1 MPKYVRPKDIAGNV
15 RKSLQAHLK
24 INGPVV
30 TFSAYGDFSAIS
42 ERVKEGCHTTG
53 IKLVDMPNGR
63 KDAADKAILVDMFL
77 FALDN
82 REPCSIMLIS
92 GAIDFAPALHILGQR
107 GYTIII
113 VIPFGVNVSSSLKN
127 AGKYVWDWRSM
138 AHGEGFEHGDKR
150 VTPHSSEKEK
160 AMCTPGASSEHKELT
175 SHVQPPRGVSDLKGQ
190 IVRLLELS
198 GGSLSLFKL
207 HRAYDKMYGRS
218 LRVSEYGVSKLSKL
232 LGWMD
237 DVIIIEGKDRDEF
250 VYLRSSR
257 RKGTKARSSR

>member
-1 MPKYVRPKDIAGNV
+1 
-15 RKSLQAHLK
+15 
-24 INGPVV
+24 
-30 TFSAYGDFSAIS
+30 
-42 ERVKEGCHTTG
+42 
-53 IKLVDMPNGR
+53 
-63 KDAADKAILVDMFL
+63 
-77 FALDN
+77 
-82 REPCSIMLIS
+82 
-92 GAIDFAPALHILGQR
+92 
-107 GYTIII
+107 
-113 VIPFGVNVSSSLKN
+113 
-127 AGKYVWDWRSM
+127 M

-150 VTPHSSEKEK
+150 VIPHLSAKEK

-175 SHVQPPRGVSDLKGQ
+175 SHVQPQRGVSDLKGQ
-190 IVRLLELS
+190 IVRLLKLS

-207 HRAYDKMYGRS
+207 PRAYHKMYGRS